1 MKKRLTYFTDGFL
14 SAIIGALI
22 GAGVAL
28 IAKPDGLTINV
39 NTEFLGILL
48 AVLAVSYLLFRLK
61 LKTMQ
66 LENEE
71 KQGSGDLSESVSAGL
86 LFSKIHVYSIG

>member
-1 MKKRLTYFTDGFL
+1 MKKWLPYFTDGFL
-14 SAIIGALI
+14 SAIIGSLI

-28 IAKPDGLTINV
+28 IAKPDGIIINV
-39 NTEFLGILL
+39 NAEFLVILL
-48 AVLAVSYLLFRLK
+48 VVLVVSYLLFRLK

-71 KQGSGDLSESVSAGL
+71 KQGSGDLS
-86 LFSKIHVYSIG
+86 

>member
-1 MKKRLTYFTDGFL
+1 MKKWLPYFTDGFL

-22 GAGVAL
+22 GVGIAL
-28 IAKPDGLTINV
+28 IAKPDGVTINV
-39 NTEFLGILL
+39 NAEFLVILL

-71 KQGSGDLSESVSAGL
+71 KQGSGDLS
-86 LFSKIHVYSIG
+86 